1 VPDAEFGEAV
11 KAVVQLQA
19 PHQSSPELAGEL
31 IAWCRE
37 RISPLKCPR
46 SVDFVE
52 ALPRAESG
60 KLLKRLVK
68 AQYWEGGV
76 GIAH

>member
-1 VPDAEFGEAV
+1 
-11 KAVVQLQA
+11 
-19 PHQSSPELAGEL
+19 
-31 IAWCRE
+31 
-37 RISPLKCPR
+37 
-46 SVDFVE
+46 VDFVE